1 MSGAGGAGGADLPP
15 PGRPHSPP
23 AARRDGSTPSTSP
36 LPQPLS
42 LFPLNQV
49 LFPGAVLAL
58 RVFEARYLDLV
69 SACMKSGAGF
79 GVVCLKRGTDT
90 SRTPAKV
97 EFETVG
103 VLAQIEEVDA
113 EQAGILRLRCSG
125 QQRFRLQ
132 GTPWQRDDG
141 LWQSAAEAL
150 TGDPRRMPGSA
161 MLQTVNALAEAIR
174 KLQQL
179 ERVPFAEPYRLDDAG
194 WVANRW
200 CELLPV
206 PLAAKQKLMELADP
220 VIRLSIVDGYLRDKK
235 VVLG

>member
-1 MSGAGGAGGADLPP
+1 MSATPSA
-15 PGRPHSPP
+15 PP
-23 AARRDGSTPSTSP
+23 AVAA
-36 LPQPLS
+36 LPRPLS
-42 LFPLNQV
+42 LFPLNVV
-49 LFPGAVLAL
+49 LFPGARLAL

-69 SACMKSGAGF
+69 SDCMRRGVPF
-79 GVVCLKRGTDT
+79 GVVCLKRGSDT
-90 SRTPAKV
+90 TRVPGQVA
-97 EFETVG
+97 FETVG
-103 VLAQIEEVDA
+103 VAARIDDVDA
-113 EQAGILRLRCSG
+113 EDAGILRLRCAG
-125 QQRFRLQ
+125 LARFRLQ
-132 GTPWQRDDG
+132 GDAWQREDG
-141 LWQSAAEAL
+141 LWLAAAESIPD
-150 TGDPRRMPGSA
+150 DPPRQPGPA

-179 ERVPFAEPYRLDDAG
+179 DKVPFSEPYRLDDAG

>member
-1 MSGAGGAGGADLPP
+1 LP
-15 PGRPHSPP
+15 R
-23 AARRDGSTPSTSP
+23 
-36 LPQPLS
+36 PLS
-42 LFPLNQV
+42 LFPLNVV
-49 LFPGAVLAL
+49 LFPGALLSL

-69 SACMKSGAGF
+69 SDCMKRGAGF
-79 GVVCLKRGTDT
+79 GVVCLKRGADT
-90 SRTPAKV
+90 SRGKV
-97 EFETVG
+97 DFERVG
-103 VLAQIEEVDA
+103 VLARIDEVDA

-125 QQRFRLQ
+125 LARFRLQ
-132 GTPWQRDDG
+132 GDPWQRDDG
-141 LWQSAAEAL
+141 LWQGTAERIAD
-150 TGDPRRMPGSA
+150 DPPHAPGPA

-174 KLQQL
+174 KLREL
-179 ERVPFAEPYRLDDAG
+179 EKVPFAEPYRLDDAG

>member
-1 MSGAGGAGGADLPP
+1 MGVADGRAGLRTGADD
-15 PGRPHSPP
+15 
-23 AARRDGSTPSTSP
+23 AAMNAPVR

-42 LFPLNQV
+42 LFPLNLV
-49 LFPGAVLAL
+49 LFPGAVLGL

-69 SACMKSGAGF
+69 SECMKSGAGF
-79 GVVCLKRGTDT
+79 GVVCLKKGTDT
-90 SRTPAKV
+90 TRSAAKI

-103 VLAQIEEVDA
+103 TLARIDDVDA
-113 EQAGILRLRCSG
+113 EQAGILRLRCAG
-125 QQRFRLQ
+125 LTRFRLL
-132 GTPWQRDDG
+132 GTAWQRDDG
-141 LWQSAAEAL
+141 LWQGNAEAL
-150 TGDPRRMPGSA
+150 PDDPPRAPGPA

-179 ERVPFAEPYRLDDAG
+179 NKVPFAEPYRLDDAG